1 MEPKDHVHK
10 NLPLSDILSQINPIH
25 TTKLISIRPTLK
37 RSGFQK
43 ILYTFI
49 SSPIHTICRDHLIM
63 QFSPASC
70 HVILLQSK
78 FYPNIQFS
86 ETLSLCSS
94 FSVRDQISHPYKIT
108 HVTVVLHAFFN
119 IHILDSTQKDK
130 TFSPSR
136 QQAFFKFSLHLI
148 FLWEQFWFVNMYL
161 IDFTAYI
168 YLDQLPY

>member
-1 MEPKDHVHK
+1 MEPKDHVHR

-25 TTKLISIRPTLK
+25 ATKPISIRPTLK
-37 RSGFQK
+37 RSCFQK
-43 ILYTFI
+43 NTV
-49 SSPIHTICRDHLIM
+49 LII
-63 QFSPASC
+63 QFPPASC

-78 FYPNIQFS
+78 SYPNIPFS

-119 IHILDSTQKDK
+119 IHILDSIQKDK
-130 TFSPSR
+130 TFSPSW

-148 FLWEQFWFVNMYL
+148 FV
-161 IDFTAYI
+161 
-168 YLDQLPY
+168 